1 MIFDRSHSRNTSPQ
15 GGPSPRNRSP
25 VTGGSNVPWPEDN
38 ISGDG
43 PLSGAR
49 GTYSGISHSQRSPW
63 STCGSS
69 SYADGLDDMGDELLN
84 CSSLNKPINDEF
96 HGNTI
101 TRDGRD
107 ETEKL
112 RVCLLGHIGV
122 GKTSLVNQFLT
133 SDFMHTYDTSIGKYI
148 TMNWV
153 IMKPKH
159 RNADLMYLNRFTR
172 YI

>member
-25 VTGGSNVPWPEDN
+25 VTGGSNGPWPEDN
-38 ISGDG
+38 ISVDG

-69 SYADGLDDMGDELLN
+69 SYADGLDDMGDEVLN
-84 CSSLNKPINDEF
+84 SSSLNKPMHDELY
-96 HGNTI
+96 GNTI
-101 TRDGRD
+101 TREGQDQ
-107 ETEKL
+107 TEKL

-153 IMKPKH
+153 IMRPK
-159 RNADLMYLNRFTR
+159 NSDLMYLNRFTR